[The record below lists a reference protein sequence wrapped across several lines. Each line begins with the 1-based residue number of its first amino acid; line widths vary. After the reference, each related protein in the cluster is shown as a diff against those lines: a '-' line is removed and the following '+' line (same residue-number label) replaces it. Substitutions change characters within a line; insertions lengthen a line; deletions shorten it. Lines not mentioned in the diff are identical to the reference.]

1 MFCSRRS
8 LSTSYKST
16 CLGSVFM
23 MAYDCY
29 LTIHTNCNHKY
40 ELVNE
45 LQRKAIE
52 HHPQYYIPFLWMGYQ
67 PSKCGWVY
75 DIALPTKK
83 RSKLQ
88 TIASL
93 IYLPQSLSIGAGKRR
108 KKCEIPT
115 LSKEL
120 KCHFPMAL
128 TRADGHVAQH
138 DDLALRELCAGRK
151 AIEEVKGS
159 RPVPRFLT

>member
-1 MFCSRRS
+1 MT
-8 LSTSYKST
+8 L
-16 CLGSVFM
+16 L
-23 MAYDCY
+23 
-29 LTIHTNCNHKY
+29 
-40 ELVNE
+40 
-45 LQRKAIE
+45 
-52 HHPQYYIPFLWMGYQ
+52 YQ
-67 PSKCGWVY
+67 Q
-75 DIALPTKK
+75 KK

-108 KKCEIPT
+108 KNCEIPT
-115 LSKEL
+115 SSKEL

-138 DDLALRELCAGRK
+138 DDFALRGLNLCASV
-151 AIEEVKGS
+151 AIEEVEGS